1 MGTNASILS
10 YEMNKKDINEE
21 WQKQSEAQKREIA
34 ELRAQLASYEEV
46 MRCAKNL
53 VSVKGTLHNFM
64 SIGLH
69 ADNTPAFKA
78 LEKAVR
84 AAKEVSSGRS

>member
-1 MGTNASILS
+1 MCDCCDGYAAAAESLYMDNQNLLEKI
-10 YEMNKKDINEE
+10 E
-21 WQKQSEAQKREIA
+21 

-84 AAKEVSSGRS
+84 AAKEVRDE

>member
-1 MGTNASILS
+1 MCDCCDGYAAAAESLDMDNQNLLEKI
-10 YEMNKKDINEE
+10 E
-21 WQKQSEAQKREIA
+21 
-34 ELRAQLASYEEV
+34 ELRVQLASYEEV

-84 AAKEVSSGRS
+84 AAKETSSGIS

>member
-78 LEKAVR
+78 LEKAVH
-84 AAKEVSSGRS
+84 AAKEAR